1 MRGTSPGEPGLADH
15 ARRHGDFRA
24 SPTMVDMFQLL
35 MSRPSCD
42 RIAQHLVLRVMRA
55 HEVRAAVISVFVPDG
70 TLHEVGMFGLSR
82 TEFEDVR
89 CLALTDRTP
98 MTDAARSGDPVVL
111 ATGGAVLARYP
122 WMGSP
127 WRECDPMA
135 AWPLTLPD
143 EYVGAVQFT
152 FLAPPDVEALR
163 ADADG
168 VAAVLAL
175 YLSLLRDAE
184 PAMEQIAEPDAEAL
198 DAAPNVTRLRPYT
211 RRNES
216 ETQPSFPAD
225 PPVAGSS
232 DPAERRLTPRQLR
245 ILSLMAEG
253 LSHAQ
258 ISVRI
263 GFSESTVRHESMTIY
278 RMLGVTDR
286 REAVRQ
292 ARLHGLVAT
301 SNE

>member
-1 MRGTSPGEPGLADH
+1 MPP
-15 ARRHGDFRA
+15 
-24 SPTMVDMFQLL
+24 
-35 MSRPSCD
+35 
-42 RIAQHLVLRVMRA
+42 
-55 HEVRAAVISVFVPDG
+55 AVGI
-70 TLHEVGMFGLSR
+70 R
-82 TEFEDVR
+82 
-89 CLALTDRTP
+89 
-98 MTDAARSGDPVVL
+98 VVL
-111 ATGGAVLARYP
+111 ATVGAVLARYP

-211 RRNES
+211 RRSES
-216 ETQPSFPAD
+216 EIAAVVSRGPAGRGQQRSGRTT
-225 PPVAGSS
+225 PH
-232 DPAERRLTPRQLR
+232 PRQLR

-263 GFSESTVRHESMTIY
+263 GFSESTVRHESMTTY